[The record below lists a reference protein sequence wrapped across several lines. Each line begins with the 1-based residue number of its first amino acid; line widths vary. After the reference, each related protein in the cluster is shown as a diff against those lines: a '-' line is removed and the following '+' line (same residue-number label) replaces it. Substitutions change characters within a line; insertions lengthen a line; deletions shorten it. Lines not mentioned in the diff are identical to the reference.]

1 MRKQLIKKNTSDGK
15 EAEGPV
21 RRIDTVSQLKKSGM
35 YTGKG
40 EGRSSPLHYAATKNA
55 DYQLMA
61 DRYLQS
67 HQGIGQFKSA
77 DEEPLQRKAN
87 TTGLPDQLKTGA
99 EHLSGIDLSDVKV
112 HYNSQA
118 PAQLNAHAFAQ
129 GNQIHVAPGQE
140 KHLPHEAWH
149 VIQQKQGRVKPT
161 TQLKDKVPVNDDKH
175 LESEADVMG
184 QKALIQGKDAVQR
197 KVSTTVK
204 QIDTETTA
212 QLART
217 KATVRKTPGTTAV
230 PRKQRTF
237 SGHGALKR
245 DTRGRKKFFKVPYG
259 KIITRPAPRGATLGD
274 ISKYLNKNPVIDQRT
289 IRDLIKIST
298 TSELWSNKTMI
309 SKILNESSITKTSLQ
324 IKILT
329 DLESGAKTYSSLTGP
344 QKTSLTKLENN
355 KTFEAWLETYIKP
368 KTFQQF
374 NGGENIEDMDLTA
387 FESKLRS
394 RNKTGNTYVNN
405 PEVLSNLVNNC
416 SDDDITVNA
425 CSYDPNEKYT
435 GFQVDKL

>member
-1 MRKQLIKKNTSDGK
+1 MNKSTHDGK
-15 EAEGPV
+15 ETEGPV
-21 RRIDTVSQLKKSGM
+21 RRLGTVRQLKKSDVNA
-35 YTGKG
+35 GKN
-40 EGRSSPLHYAATKNA
+40 EERSLPLHYVSTKNA
-55 DYQLMA
+55 AYQMMA

-67 HQGIGQFKSA
+67 HQGIRQFKNT
-77 DEEPLQRKAN
+77 DEMPLQRKAN

-129 GNQIHVAPGQE
+129 GTQIHVAPGQE
-140 KHLPHEAWH
+140 QHLPHEAWH
-149 VIQQKQGRVKPT
+149 VVQQKQGRVKPT

-175 LESEADVMG
+175 LENEADAMG
-184 QKALIQGKDAVQR
+184 QKALTQGKNAVQR
-197 KVSTTVK
+197 QVNTLVK
-204 QIDTETTA
+204 QMVSGTTA

-217 KATVRKTPGTTAV
+217 KATVRKTPGTSTT

-245 DTRGRKKFFKVPYG
+245 DTRGRKKFFKVPFG
-259 KIITRPAPRGATLGD
+259 KILTRPAPRGATLGD
-274 ISKYLNKNPVIDQRT
+274 ISKYLNKNPIIDQGT

-298 TSELWSNKTMI
+298 TVELWSNKTMI
-309 SKILNESSITKTSLQ
+309 TKILNESSINKTPLQ
-324 IKILT
+324 SKILT
-329 DLESGAKTYSSLTGP
+329 NLETGAKTYSSLSGP
-344 QKTSLTKLENN
+344 EKTSLTKLENN
-355 KTFEAWLETYIKP
+355 KTFEAWLESYIKP

-374 NGGENIEDMDLTA
+374 KGGDNIEDMDLTA

-394 RNKTGNTYVNN
+394 RSKTGNTYVNN
-405 PEVLSNLVNNC
+405 PEVLSNLVNKC